1 MKLAVIQCSNGSF
14 SIVSEHGEDKRAAI
28 VAFHERSKILWNAA
42 DVITGEVAIV
52 DEQLDVVEGYK
63 EYITHELTVAHVVE
77 EETGE

>member
-14 SIVSEHGEDKRAAI
+14 SIVSEHGEDKQAAI

-52 DEQLDVVEGYK
+52 DEQLDVVDGYK
-63 EYITHELTVAHVVE
+63 EFISHEVAVAPVAE
-77 EETGE
+77 EGAGE